1 MKLNH
6 IILKAILFYCVN
18 AVQAH
23 QIQNTVP
30 SKSLVFGQQEVF
42 HSEILEEDR
51 TINVFLPESFH
62 ESSEKHT
69 YPVLLLLEDEFF
81 LMTSGVVKHL
91 SSVERMP
98 ETIVVSL
105 VDGPTIPKLYTNG
118 SDFWPK
124 DWKQLPFGKNP
135 DPFTAHLK
143 QELFPYLKKNFR
155 ANDFNMIMGLSGT
168 AVYAL
173 HAFAKEPNLFDAHI
187 AIAAGDILG
196 MGYEEGESL
205 IDYVINDFENGTNK
219 TSYLYVTSADSD
231 GNGNSPMI
239 KANLEELEKRLSPYR
254 SEDFHFISRIFPN
267 EGHYDVALPALEEAL
282 GLIFPKEKW
291 FAKYR
296 GIINEPGSAMKNI
309 DDHFQKLSEE
319 YGFEILP
326 KTERWNSTNSL
337 SRIGAILLREGS
349 TLEAI
354 EVMKRWV
361 SYRPNSIDA
370 LNELAAAYKANRD
383 FEKAASVME
392 KVEKLSSK
400 VNVGFKAHKDSLN
413 YVLEQYYK
421 LNLKVFQADSTPEDV
436 DNIFEMFTDD
446 FTYVH
451 PKYGGVY
458 SREDLY
464 NGYMRNQKNG
474 GYDGSVVD
482 IKVENKIIGLN
493 SIAVSKRF
501 IKLVQ
506 DKIVEG
512 DAQMALFE
520 FKDGKI
526 FRIYEFW

>member
-1 MKLNH
+1 MRFNH
-6 IILKAILFYCVN
+6 IILMIALFYGVN
-18 AVQAH
+18 TIQAQH
-23 QIQNTVP
+23 TQSRVTL
-30 SKSLVFGQQEVF
+30 KSMVFAQQEVF

-105 VDGPTIPKLYTNG
+105 VDGPKIPKLYTNG

-124 DWKQLPFGKNP
+124 DWKQLPFGENP

-143 QELFPYLKKNFR
+143 HELFPYLKKNFR
-155 ANDFNMIMGLSGT
+155 ANDFNMVMGLSGT

-196 MGYEEGESL
+196 MGYTEGESL
-205 IDYVINDFENGTNK
+205 IDYVINDFENGSNT
-219 TSYLYVTSADSD
+219 TGYLYVTSADSD

-254 SEDFHFISRIFPN
+254 SEDFHFISKIFPN
-267 EGHYDVALPALEEAL
+267 EGHYDVALPALREAL
-282 GLIFPKEKW
+282 ELIFPKEKW

-296 GIINEPGSAMKNI
+296 DIINEPGSAMKNI
-309 DDHFQKLSEE
+309 DNHFQKLSKE
-319 YGFEILP
+319 YGFQILP

-337 SRIGAILLREGS
+337 GRVGAILLREGN
-349 TLEAI
+349 TIEAI
-354 EVMKRWV
+354 EVMERWV
-361 SYRPNSIDA
+361 AYRPNSIDA
-370 LNELAAAYKANRD
+370 LNELATAYKANGD
-383 FEKAASVME
+383 LKKAASVME
-392 KVEKLSSK
+392 KVEKLSNK
-400 VNVGFKAHKDSLN
+400 VNGGFEAHKDSLN
-413 YVLEQYYK
+413 LILDQYYK

-436 DNIFEMFTDD
+436 DNIFELFTND

-451 PKYGGVY
+451 PQYGGVY
-458 SREDLY
+458 TREDLY
-464 NGYMRNQKNG
+464 NGYMRNQNNG

-482 IKVENKIIGLN
+482 IKMENKIVGLN
-493 SIAVSKRF
+493 AIALSKRF
-501 IKLVQ
+501 IKKEEG
-506 DKIVEG
+506 KIVEG
-512 DAQMALFE
+512 EAQMALFE

-526 FRIYEFW
+526 YRITEYW

>member
-1 MKLNH
+1 M
-6 IILKAILFYCVN
+6 IVLFYGVN
-18 AVQAH
+18 MVRAQH
-23 QIQNTVP
+23 TQSTVT
-30 SKSLVFGQQEVF
+30 SKSLIFAQQEVF
-42 HSEILEEDR
+42 HSEILKEDR

-105 VDGPTIPKLYTNG
+105 VDGPKIPKLYTNG

-124 DWKQLPFGKNP
+124 DWKQLPFGENP
-135 DPFTAHLK
+135 DPFTEHLK

-155 ANDFNMIMGLSGT
+155 ANDFTMIMGLSGT

-196 MGYEEGESL
+196 MGYNEGESL
-205 IDYVINDFENGTNK
+205 IDFVINDFKNGLNT
-219 TSYLYVTSADSD
+219 TGYLYVTSADSD

-239 KANLEELEKRLSPYR
+239 KANLDELEKRLSPYR
-254 SEDFHFISRIFPN
+254 SEDFHFISKIFPN
-267 EGHYDVALPALEEAL
+267 EGHYDVALPALREAL

-291 FAKYR
+291 FAEYR
-296 GIINEPGSAMKNI
+296 VIINEPGNAMKNI
-309 DDHFQKLSEE
+309 DDHFQKLTEE

-326 KTERWNSTNSL
+326 KTERWNSPNSL

-349 TLEAI
+349 TVEAI
-354 EVMKRWV
+354 EVMERWAA
-361 SYRPNSIDA
+361 YRPNSIDA
-370 LNELAAAYKANRD
+370 LNELANAYKTNGN

-392 KVEKLSSK
+392 KVEKLSYK
-400 VNVGFKAHKDSLN
+400 VNSGFMAHKDSLN
-413 YVLEQYYK
+413 YLLGQYYK

-436 DNIFEMFTDD
+436 DNIFELFTDD

-451 PKYGGVY
+451 PHYGGVY
-458 SREDLY
+458 TRIDLY

-482 IKVENKIIGLN
+482 IQVENKIVGLN
-493 SIAVSKRF
+493 AIAVSKRF
-501 IKLVQ
+501 IKKEEG
-506 DKIVEG
+506 KIVEG
-512 DAQMALFE
+512 EAQMALFE

-526 FRIYEFW
+526 SRIYEYW